1 MEVGRI
7 VAELL
12 KGRASGELDGFVP
25 VEVGRIVEKLLKAQ
39 ARGLSAMF
47 TSGGSRKD
55 CREIAESTRTR
66 SLKVDSDVEVGRL
79 SRGKPYHFLT

>member
-25 VEVGRIVEKLLKAQ
+25 VEVGRIVEKLLKVLAH
-39 ARGLSAMF
+39 
-47 TSGGSRKD
+47 D
-55 CREIAESTRTR
+55 
-66 SLKVDSDVEVGRL
+66 
-79 SRGKPYHFLT
+79 P